1 VDTEGLIEVLKE
13 RIENGRL
20 QLNRLISHVESEQ
33 RHTVRHGKDIDK
45 LIEQMDRIERAI
57 EKRDQN
63 WKDWIAIVLSIGSL
77 LYAIFGKWQ
86 I

>member
-63 WKDWIAIVLSIGSL
+63 WKDWIAIVLSVGSL
-77 LYAIFGKWQ
+77 LYTIFGK
-86 I
+86 

>member
-1 VDTEGLIEVLKE
+1 MDTEGLIEVLKE

-45 LIEQMDRIERAI
+45 LIEQMERIERAI

-77 LYAIFGKWQ
+77 LYTIFGK
-86 I
+86 

>member
-1 VDTEGLIEVLKE
+1 MDTEGLIEVLKE

-77 LYAIFGKWQ
+77 LYTIFGK
-86 I
+86 